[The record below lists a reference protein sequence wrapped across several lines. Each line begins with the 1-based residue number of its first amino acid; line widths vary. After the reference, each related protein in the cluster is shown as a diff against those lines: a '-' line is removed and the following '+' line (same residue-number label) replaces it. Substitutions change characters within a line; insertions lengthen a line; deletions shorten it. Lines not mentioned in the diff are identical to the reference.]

1 MGTPPAAAAV
11 GVGGSGGAGVGLGC
25 SRVPGGCPVG
35 DKDSGGGTPELPPP
49 RGQEQTDPRAPQNQM
64 GLWDAPLALSRVEK
78 SSWDRSRE
86 GEKENLGEGLSP
98 GQEVPGKGGK
108 GLWNRWNGGSQ
119 LEK

>member
-1 MGTPPAAAAV
+1 MGTLLAAAAV
-11 GVGGSGGAGVGLGC
+11 GVWGFGGAGVGLGC
-25 SRVPGGCPVG
+25 SRVPGGCP
-35 DKDSGGGTPELPPP
+35 DSGGGTPELPPP

-64 GLWDAPLALSRVEK
+64 GLWDAPLALSQVEK

-98 GQEVPGKGGK
+98 GQEVPGKGEK